1 MKPGT
6 DRNDPLAIMALIGAA
21 LLLAAWRLG
30 SSIAPDRLIAHV
42 GTLAPSLAPP
52 ALGAVAIASA
62 PASLRLLT
70 TRRTLRSRRVVA
82 LVPADEFDPAPD
94 AVLGFAAQLARSR
107 RVVAGW
113 LDRRASAIRVRL
125 TGDADG
131 RLVYL
136 LEVPGRAE
144 ELLRSALRSYPGVE
158 LRDAADAIGEQEE
171 DAAEAKTVRAE
182 LVLGRP
188 SVEPLA
194 RLGPDPDPLGAF
206 AAALAGL
213 HPGERAS
220 VCLDLLP
227 ATGRRRNRLRGRLR
241 RQARRLHGRPRG
253 LAELLGEGRRTGRPD
268 PEELIERRQ
277 IGQALDAKLR
287 EGGPLFE
294 AQVLVCC
301 VAGAGGRAKV
311 LMRSLLGAFEPL
323 AERNW
328 LRVSGL
334 AIPGLAFLGS
344 DLPVRRVRFDRR
356 EATGLFRPARQT
368 ILTGR
373 EIAGFLKPPTARCPA
388 ENVLRSGALLS
399 APPALPEFD
408 ADRGDLIPLGRITGE
423 DGERVVAVRTADTF
437 FSYVAGRS
445 RFGKTETAIAQ
456 FVHLARSGHGGL
468 FLDPHSD
475 ALERIAPYLATPELA
490 RRVVR
495 IDLGPGSADAAQ
507 PGWNLFELRGRGT
520 EEVEGRVEAVV
531 DAFASA
537 LEWGERST
545 RAINLTTQAVGALA
559 AIARVLPEEL
569 APTIFQLPTLLGDA
583 DWREAVL
590 PYLPRAAQGFWTD
603 RFPLLASEAVT
614 PLTNMVDRLRA
625 STAISTLLGQS
636 QGTYRVREAMD
647 RGLIVLACPGAGG
660 TRERLVANLLLF
672 DLLHAARG
680 RASLA
685 PSARRPFWVFLDE
698 VQSYDGAASGN
709 LAALLEQSAKFGLRA
724 VLLNQNPER
733 LSAPTLNALT
743 TNRSHLLATA
753 LNSHAAGLVTKEWGG
768 RPDPAA
774 LTRLPRYRFI
784 AQVTHEGELSRPFA
798 LGGITVGQALG
809 EPARDCEA
817 RAHAVACR
825 EPAAALG
832 HLDTLDS
839 RIHADLGRRRRAAAK
854 ERGHGAHPSGEHGGD
869 GPGTGKVRVARS
881 RP

>member
-1 MKPGT
+1 MKPRT
-6 DRNDPLAIMALIGAA
+6 DRVDPWTILALLGAA
-21 LLLAAWRLG
+21 LLFTAWRLG
-30 SSIAPDRLIAHV
+30 STVAPDRLLASIA
-42 GTLAPSLAPP
+42 PLAPP
-52 ALGAVAIASA
+52 LAPLALGAVAIASA
-62 PASLRLLT
+62 LASQRLLT
-70 TRRTLRSRRVVA
+70 TRRTLRSRRVLA
-82 LVPADEFDPAPD
+82 LVPADEFDPAPG

-107 RVVAGW
+107 RVVGGW
-113 LDRRASAIRVRL
+113 LDRPASAIRVCL
-125 TGDADG
+125 TGDGEG

-136 LEVPGRAE
+136 LEVPERAY

-158 LRDAADAIGEQEE
+158 LRDANDAIGEEGA
-171 DAAEAKTVRAE
+171 AAEGATVRAE

-206 AAALAGL
+206 AAAIAGL
-213 HPGERAS
+213 RSGERAS

-227 ATGRRRNRLRGRLR
+227 AAGHRRTRLRRRLR
-241 RQARRLHGRPRG
+241 RQAHRLHGRRRG
-253 LAELLGEGRRTGRPD
+253 WADLLGERRSGGRPE
-268 PEELIERRQ
+268 PEELVERRQ

-287 EGGPLFE
+287 EAGSLFE
-294 AQVLVCC
+294 AQVLVRCQ
-301 VAGAGGRAKV
+301 ADGRRRAKI
-311 LMRSLLGAFEPL
+311 LMRSLLAAFEPF

-344 DLPVRRVRFDRR
+344 DLPVRRARFDRR
-356 EATGLFRPARQT
+356 ERTGLFRPARQT

-373 EIAGFLKPPTARCPA
+373 EIAAFLKPPTARCPA
-388 ENVLRSGALLS
+388 ENVLRSGALL
-399 APPALPEFD
+399 APPPALPDFD
-408 ADRGDLIPLGRITGE
+408 AGREDLIPLGRVTDE
-423 DGERVVAVRTADTF
+423 EGERVVAVRAADTF

-456 FVHLARSGHGGL
+456 FVHLARTGHGCL
-468 FLDPHSD
+468 FLDPHAD

-495 IDLGPGSADAAQ
+495 IDLGPGSGDAAQ
-507 PGWNLFELRGRGT
+507 PGWNLFELRGRSA
-520 EEVEGRVEAVV
+520 EEAEGRVEAVV

-559 AIARVLPEEL
+559 AVARVLPAEL

-590 PYLPRAAQGFWTD
+590 PFLPRAARDFWTD
-603 RFPLLASEAVT
+603 RFPLLAAEAIT

-636 QGTYRVREAMD
+636 EGTYRVREAMD

-680 RASLA
+680 RAALA

-733 LSAPTLNALT
+733 LSAQTLNALT

-753 LNSHAAGLVTKEWGG
+753 LNSHAAGLLTKEWGG
-768 RPDPAA
+768 QPSPAA

-784 AQVTHEGELSRPFA
+784 AQVTHRGELSRPFA
-798 LGGITVGQALG
+798 LGGITAERALG
-809 EPARDCEA
+809 EPPRACES

-825 EPAAALG
+825 EPAAVLG
-832 HLDTLDS
+832 HLETLDP

-854 ERGHGAHPSGEHGGD
+854 KRSRGGHTTEAHAGEGSRA
-869 GPGTGKVRVARS
+869 GKVRVARS